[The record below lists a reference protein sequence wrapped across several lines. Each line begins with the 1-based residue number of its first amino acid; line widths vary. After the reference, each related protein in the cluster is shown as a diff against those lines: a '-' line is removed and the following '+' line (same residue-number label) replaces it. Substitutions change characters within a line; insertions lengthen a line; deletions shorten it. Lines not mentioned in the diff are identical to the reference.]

1 MCMAGAFINDWC
13 SDTWLTHGHNIDHGI
28 KEHKNHANETKKA
41 KRKAVKSCIEF
52 ILTKIC
58 QINGSHDIS
67 VHLSNRTLKC
77 SCDLFVI
84 KNANTRQILMMTGR
98 SRWTNKLHNVCVCVC
113 VCVWY
118 VQPTGSEWPN
128 STPRCTGSQGDT
140 RRQWWHGGHQGPCAS
155 PAPALPGNQGRAP
168 STMNDEETCWMSW
181 GSPCPEY
188 TQTHTHT
195 ININTMYQQTHH
207 RRQLCTDLRKHF
219 NPWLCLFFIAH
230 WFPCIYPTVWN
241 YGYWY
246 FPTRLNQVVLL

>member
-84 KNANTRQILMMTGR
+84 KMPIKDRYWWWQAGAGEQ
-98 SRWTNKLHNVCVCVC
+98 TNCIMCVFVCVCASDTYSQQDLNGRTQHLDVL
-113 VCVWY
+113 VVKETPGDSDDMVVIRGHAR
-118 VQPTGSEWPN
+118 VQH
-128 STPRCTGSQGDT
+128 RCYQAT
-140 RRQWWHGGHQGPCAS
+140 RAVLHPPW
-155 PAPALPGNQGRAP
+155 
-168 STMNDEETCWMSW
+168 TMKRRVECHEEVPVLNTHR
-181 GSPCPEY
+181 
-188 TQTHTHT
+188 HTHT
-195 ININTMYQQTHH
+195 Q
-207 RRQLCTDLRKHF
+207 
-219 NPWLCLFFIAH
+219 
-230 WFPCIYPTVWN
+230 
-241 YGYWY
+241 
-246 FPTRLNQVVLL
+246 